1 MKTKDLRV
9 LFVVDAMKG
18 RNGVGAYFQDLV
30 AHLDHEVERA
40 ELVCPSLEDPHPC
53 QGMSMPIPGDPTQ
66 RLFFP
71 KMRELSA
78 LVWEMK
84 PHVIVIPGPGIFS
97 LGAYWIAGKLG
108 IPVCVTF
115 QTDYDRLVQLYWGPR
130 LARLAGGLLNWLNR
144 AMFRG
149 SSAVATIC
157 DSMIADARAA
167 GARHPQ
173 LVGTPLGAE
182 FVNSEV
188 TPLADEADSVLYV
201 GRLAAEKNI
210 EHFLALAEARPDCRF
225 TVAGD
230 GPLRGLVEQR
240 QKDLPNLNFLG
251 WCSRERV
258 VAELDAHQVLVL
270 PSAVEAFG
278 TVALEAL
285 ARERLV
291 ITTPVCGINQWP
303 ALARALTVAEADEP
317 LADTLARLQAMT
329 PAQRRE
335 QARAGREA
343 ALAMNGE
350 AVNGWLQV
358 LQGCARQGA
367 FLPKPR
373 RSPTLAVLRRLS
385 TNQARPGL

>member
-1 MKTKDLRV
+1 
-9 LFVVDAMKG
+9 MKG

-30 AHLDHEVERA
+30 THLGQEVERA
-40 ELVCPSLEDPHPC
+40 ELVCPSLEEPHPC
-53 QGMSMPIPGDPTQ
+53 QGLSVPIPGDPTQ

-144 AMFRG
+144 TMFRG

-157 DSMIADARAA
+157 ESMIADARAA

-182 FVNSEV
+182 FVNSAV
-188 TPLADEADSVLYV
+188 TPLADTVDSVLYV

-210 EHFLALAEARPDCRF
+210 EHFLALAEAHPDCRF

-240 QKDLPNLNFLG
+240 RKELPNLNFLG

-303 ALARALTVAEADEP
+303 ALARALTVAEPGEC
-317 LADTLARLQAMT
+317 LADTLTRLRAMT
-329 PAQRRE
+329 PERRRE
-335 QARAGREA
+335 QARAGRQA
-343 ALAMNGE
+343 ALAMNRE
-350 AVNGWLQV
+350 AVEGWLQV
-358 LQGCARQGA
+358 LGGCARQGA
-367 FLPKPR
+367 AMPKPR

-385 TNQARPGL
+385 TSQARPGL

>member
-30 AHLDHEVERA
+30 AHLDQEVERA
-40 ELVCPSLEDPHPC
+40 ELVCPSLEEPHPC
-53 QGMSMPIPGDPTQ
+53 QGISVPIPGDPTQ

-144 AMFRG
+144 TMFRG

-157 DSMIADARAA
+157 ESMIADARAA
-167 GARHPQ
+167 GARQPQ

-182 FVNSEV
+182 FVSSAV
-188 TPLADEADSVLYV
+188 TPLADSVDSVLYV

-210 EHFLALAEARPDCRF
+210 ENFLALAEAHPDCRF

-230 GPLRGLVEQR
+230 GPLRGLVEQSLAR
-240 QKDLPNLNFLG
+240 LPNLTFLG
-251 WCSRERV
+251 WCSREQV
-258 VAELDAHQVLVL
+258 VRELDAHQVLVL

-303 ALARALTVAEADEP
+303 ALARALTVAEPGEP
-317 LADTLARLQAMT
+317 LTDTLTRLRALAPEQRQA
-329 PAQRRE
+329 

-343 ALAMNGE
+343 ALAMNAE
-350 AVNGWLQV
+350 AVEGWLQV
-358 LQGCARQGA
+358 LSGCAGQGA
-367 FLPKPR
+367 AMPKPR

-385 TNQARPGL
+385 TSQARPGL

>member
-1 MKTKDLRV
+1 M
-9 LFVVDAMKG
+9 
-18 RNGVGAYFQDLV
+18 
-30 AHLDHEVERA
+30 
-40 ELVCPSLEDPHPC
+40 
-53 QGMSMPIPGDPTQ
+53 
-66 RLFFP
+66 
-71 KMRELSA
+71 
-78 LVWEMK
+78 
-84 PHVIVIPGPGIFS
+84 
-97 LGAYWIAGKLG
+97 
-108 IPVCVTF
+108 
-115 QTDYDRLVQLYWGPR
+115 
-130 LARLAGGLLNWLNR
+130 
-144 AMFRG
+144 
-149 SSAVATIC
+149 
-157 DSMIADARAA
+157 
-167 GARHPQ
+167 
-173 LVGTPLGAE
+173 GTPLGAE
-182 FVNSEV
+182 FVNGEV
-188 TPLADEADSVLYV
+188 SPLADEANSVLYV

-210 EHFLALAEARPDCRF
+210 DISWPWPRRARTAASPWPA
-225 TVAGD
+225 TA
-230 GPLRGLVEQR
+230 LRGLVEQR

-285 ARERLV
+285 ARERMV

-350 AVNGWLQV
+350 AVDGWLQV

-385 TNQARPGL
+385 TNQARPGSDMALSGLVSIHDVMPETRDRVAELLERLADVPPAAVTLLVVPGRDWSGDDLDWLRDLSARATRSPATAGDTAATRRAPSITACTACSFPATWPSTCPWMAPASPP